1 MAAIPTLLRS
11 QDFRDALRRRGGEA
25 VTRCYQCATCS
36 GVCELSPDESP
47 FPRRIMLWAQW
58 GLAERLAADPAVWL
72 CHQCNDC
79 TVRCPRD
86 AKPGDVVGV
95 IRSLVI
101 EKLAFPGF
109 IGRLVGAARS
119 SWLLLLGVPIA
130 FWVALLAATGH
141 LAVPAGLPQN
151 WAYEQF
157 VPHRFI
163 YSVFFPV
170 AAWVM
175 LAGWVSGRR
184 FWGLLGASGQ
194 RKGSF
199 LTGLWPVLAD
209 IATHKRFGSC
219 ETAKPRQLGHLTL
232 MWGFVGAAVTSG
244 LLIVGI
250 YVQHLAMPLA
260 LSHPYK
266 ILGNLSMV
274 LLLAGIALLVGNRLG
289 DARVAGAS
297 NAFDTF
303 FLSVVVLVV
312 LTGTAVEVTRLMGD
326 ASLGLTLYVVHL
338 GVVMSLFLTFPYSK
352 FAHMLY
358 RTLALVNAR
367 LTGVDAKRF
376 EARTRS

>member
-1 MAAIPTLLRS
+1 MAAIPTLLPS
-11 QDFRDALRRRGGEA
+11 EDFREALRRRGGEA
-25 VTRCYQCATCS
+25 ASRCYQCATCS
-36 GVCELSPDESP
+36 GVCALSPETSP
-47 FPRRIMLWAQW
+47 FPRRLMLWAQW
-58 GLAERLAADPAVWL
+58 GLADRLAAEPAVWL

-95 IRSLVI
+95 IRALVI
-101 EKLAFPGF
+101 ERLAFPGF
-109 IGRLVGAARS
+109 VGRLVGAARS
-119 SWLLLLGVPIA
+119 TWALILGLPIL
-130 FWVALLAATGH
+130 FWVALLGGTGH
-141 LAVPAGLPQN
+141 LSVPAGLPQN
-151 WAYEQF
+151 WAYEQL

-175 LAGWVSGRR
+175 IAAWVGGRR
-184 FWGLLGASGQ
+184 FWALISSSGTRQ
-194 RKGSF
+194 GSF
-199 LTGLWPVLAD
+199 LSSLWPVLGE
-209 IATHKRFGSC
+209 IAVHKRFSSC
-219 ETAKPRQLGHLTL
+219 ETARPRQLGHLTL

-250 YVQHLAMPLA
+250 YVQHLEMPLA

-266 ILGNLSMV
+266 ILGNVSMA
-274 LLLAGIALLVGNRLG
+274 LLLIGISLLVGNRLG
-289 DARVAGAS
+289 DAKVAGTS

-303 FLSVVVLVV
+303 FLGVVVLVV
-312 LTGTAVEVTRLMGD
+312 LTGTAVELTRLTGN

-358 RTLALVNAR
+358 RTLALVHAR
-367 LTGVDAKRF
+367 MTGIDMPR
-376 EARTRS
+376 

>member
-1 MAAIPTLLRS
+1 MAANATLLPS

-25 VTRCYQCATCS
+25 AARCYQCATCS

-47 FPRRIMLWAQW
+47 FPRRLMLWAQW
-58 GLAERLAADPAVWL
+58 GFADRLAADPAVWL

-95 IRSLVI
+95 VRSLVI
-101 EKLAFPGF
+101 EGLAFPGF

-119 SWLLLLGVPIA
+119 SWLLLLGLPIA

-141 LAVPAGLPQN
+141 LAIPAGLPEN

-157 VPHRFI
+157 VPHLFI

-170 AAWVM
+170 AAWVV
-175 LAGWVSGRR
+175 LAAGISGWR
-184 FWGLLGASGQ
+184 FWGLLASNGS
-194 RKGSF
+194 RSGSF
-199 LTGLWPVLAD
+199 LASLWPVLGE
-209 IATHKRFGSC
+209 IATHKRFGAC
-219 ETAKPRQLGHLTL
+219 DTAKPRRLGHLTL
-232 MWGFVGAAVTSG
+232 MWGFAGAALTSG

-260 LSHPYK
+260 LAHPYK
-266 ILGNLSMV
+266 ILGNVSMV
-274 LLLAGIALLVGNRLG
+274 LLLIGSALLVGNRLG
-289 DARVAGAS
+289 NVKAAGAS
-297 NAFDTF
+297 SAFDSY
-303 FLSVVVLVV
+303 FLGVVVLVV
-312 LTGTAVEVTRLMGD
+312 LTGTAVEFTRLMGD

-358 RTLALVNAR
+358 RTLALVHVR
-367 LTGVDAKRF
+367 MTGMDKKLV
-376 EARTRS
+376 